1 MEQLV
6 ILVGMGMAVFFG
18 VMLLA
23 LVLKAAVAS
32 SRAPVNS
39 KIVNPA
45 ELTQASLYS
54 FESIDLAHAIRG
66 YDSLELFSQDEKLRS
81 QSASRN
87 SPDDL
92 I

>member
-1 MEQLV
+1 MEPLV
-6 ILVGMGMAVFFG
+6 IWVGMGMAVFFG

-23 LVLKAAVAS
+23 LMLKAAVAS

-54 FESIDLAHAIRG
+54 YESIDLTHAIRG
-66 YDSLELFSQDEKLRS
+66 YDSPELFSQDEELRS

-87 SPDDL
+87 SPDD
-92 I
+92 